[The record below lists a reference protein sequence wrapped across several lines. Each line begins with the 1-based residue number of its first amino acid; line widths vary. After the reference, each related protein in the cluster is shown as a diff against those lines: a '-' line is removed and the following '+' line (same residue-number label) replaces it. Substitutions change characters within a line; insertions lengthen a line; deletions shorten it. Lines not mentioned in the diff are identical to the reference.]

1 MFHSVKKRLFY
12 PNIKIGIFSWFVN
25 RKRIFKN
32 FNFRRGLS
40 GKGTMPRQPIRKLGS
55 VPAARDVIRLP
66 KIIVAGRVIPL
77 DIYNLNYVIDIS
89 VIILLIYGLNCY

>member
-1 MFHSVKKRLFY
+1 MIILPEYKDRNVLFGSLTEKGFT
-12 PNIKIGIFSWFVN
+12 KISIFGAVWME
-25 RKRIFKN
+25 K
-32 FNFRRGLS
+32 GLL
-40 GKGTMPRQPIRKLGS
+40 RQPIRKLQS

-89 VIILLIYGLNCY
+89 VIILLIYSLNCY